1 MSPTSTSASGKQGR
15 SAKQAVDEEE
25 QATSVDEAGD
35 PPAPDDDETGA
46 DAEADVADQ
55 KVTRRLDPDE
65 REALEDQ
72 RDFLLQSLRDLE
84 AEHEAGDVADDD
96 FEALRDD
103 YTARAARIIRA
114 LEASRVKVAG
124 PHRREDRGRRRFQLV
139 VAGIG
144 AFAVLAGVLMWQA
157 TSDREAGDEA
167 TGDIRESSS
176 DEVNATMQQAE
187 TLALD
192 GRYDEAIA
200 LYDEVLAEEPD
211 NYVALTLK
219 GWFQYQSAEG
229 VEDAVRG
236 VVTLTQAV
244 QINPDYPSTHAFLS
258 IAFAQLGCP
267 SFAESALAELDRLDA
282 PAEMREMVPTPENLA
297 AIDGSNCIL
306 PSTSTTPTG

>member
-1 MSPTSTSASGKQGR
+1 MTTASTKKSERTES
-15 SAKQAVDEEE
+15 E
-25 QATSVDEAGD
+25 
-35 PPAPDDDETGA
+35 
-46 DAEADVADQ
+46 DV
-55 KVTRRLDPDE
+55 KVTRKLDADE

-72 RDFLLQSLRDLE
+72 REFLLQSLRDLE
-84 AEHEAGDVADDD
+84 AEHEAGDVEDDD
-96 FEALRDD
+96 YEALRDD
-103 YTARAARIIRA
+103 YTSRAARIIRA
-114 LEASRVKVAG
+114 LEARQVKVAE
-124 PHRREDRGRRRFQLV
+124 PRRRDEGRGRRRFQLV

-157 TSDREAGDEA
+157 TSDRESGDEA

-200 LYDEVLAEEPD
+200 LYDEVLADEPD
-211 NYVALTLK
+211 NYVAMTLK
-219 GWFQYQSAEG
+219 GWFQYQSAEA

-282 PAEMREMVPTPENLA
+282 PAEMREMVPTPEDLA

-306 PSTSTTPTG
+306 PSTSTTPTE

>member
-15 SAKQAVDEEE
+15 SVKQAVDEDE
-25 QATSVDEAGD
+25 QATSADEVGD
-35 PPAPDDDETGA
+35 PLAPDDETGA
-46 DAEADVADQ
+46 EAEADAPDE
-55 KVTRRLDPDE
+55 KVTRRLDADE

-84 AEHEAGDVADDD
+84 AEHEAGDVTDDD

-114 LEASRVKVAG
+114 LEASKVKVAV
-124 PHRREDRGRRRFQLV
+124 PRRREARGRRRFQPV

-157 TSDREAGDEA
+157 TGDRGAGDEL

-200 LYDEVLAEEPD
+200 LYDEVLADEPD

-282 PAEMREMVPTPENLA
+282 PAEMREMVPTPEDLA

>member
-1 MSPTSTSASGKQGR
+1 MTTASTKKSERTES
-15 SAKQAVDEEE
+15 E
-25 QATSVDEAGD
+25 
-35 PPAPDDDETGA
+35 
-46 DAEADVADQ
+46 DV
-55 KVTRRLDPDE
+55 KVTRKLDADE

-72 RDFLLQSLRDLE
+72 REFLLQSLRDLE
-84 AEHEAGDVADDD
+84 AEHEAGDVEDDD
-96 FEALRDD
+96 YEALRDD
-103 YTARAARIIRA
+103 YTSRAARIIRA
-114 LEASRVKVAG
+114 LEARQVKVAE
-124 PHRREDRGRRRFQLV
+124 PRRRDEGRGRRRFQLV

-157 TSDREAGDEA
+157 TSDRGSGDEA

-200 LYDEVLAEEPD
+200 LYDEVLADEPD
-211 NYVALTLK
+211 NYVAMTLK
-219 GWFQYQSAEG
+219 GWFQYQSAEA

-282 PAEMREMVPTPENLA
+282 PAEMREMVPTPEDLA

-306 PSTSTTPTG
+306 PSTSTTPTE